1 MRAADLSSDRRKL
14 VVPVP
19 GRGNIKALVPPP
31 APRALDVRQIMQP
44 LFSAEKAV
52 AGLTA
57 VANLLPQPDLIARS
71 LQRREAVLSSQIEGT
86 RTDLTQ
92 LFEYE
97 ATGSDVGLPDDAA
110 VTLGYVRALDHG
122 LQAVRRP
129 GGPQHLTLDL
139 IRALHRVLL
148 DGSDYPYP
156 EGPGQWRRG
165 QNWIGG
171 RRIEDAIVV
180 PPPVSHLEAC
190 LLDLE
195 QFLQVER
202 ESPAIMALPLR
213 LAVAHAQFESIH
225 PFSDGNGRVGRLL
238 PPLML
243 AAEGMPPLYLA
254 GYLKARQRDYY
265 EALAGV
271 QLRGRWT
278 PWLAFV
284 LDGIA
289 AAAAMEQAT
298 AQALL
303 NIRQDW
309 ERRTAT
315 MRADAAA
322 RRLLD
327 VFIGSPVQTVASARD
342 ALGVSL
348 QAANAGIAALLE
360 RDIVREVTGRRWGR
374 SFHAHEVLAVL
385 ESRPELP

>member
-14 VVPVP
+14 LVPVP
-19 GRGNIKALVPPP
+19 GRGNIKALLPPP
-31 APRALDVRQIMQP
+31 ALRELDVQQIMQS
-44 LFSAEKAV
+44 LLAAEKAL

-71 LQRREAVLSSQIEGT
+71 LQRREAVLSSQIVGT

-92 LFEYE
+92 LFEHE

-110 VTLGYVRALDHG
+110 V
-122 LQAVRRP
+122 
-129 GGPQHLTLDL
+129 TLDL